1 MSGIDTKFMCSMTFS
16 YSHDCRKCGKRSIFS
31 KILTFFEP
39 DLTVEFL
46 VFHPQDPK
54 PKWIHQIA
62 SNRAKTRSTRS
73 QTGVK
78 YRGII
83 IFI

>member
-1 MSGIDTKFMCSMTFS
+1 MTVKKVAKNPIFLKKIKFLSTQL
-16 YSHDCRKCGKRSIFS
+16 DGR
-31 KILTFFEP
+31 
-39 DLTVEFL
+39 VFL

-54 PKWIHQIA
+54 PKQIRQLA
-62 SNRAKTRSTRS
+62 SNRAKTRSTQS
-73 QTGVK
+73 QTCVK